1 MNTKNF
7 VAALVAALLVIVAL
21 GGTSHAKVGGS
32 IGFSQSLG
40 TTWDPKSSAFSA
52 PKFSI
57 AALGSIKIEL
67 TQRVGLTFAIGAAFP
82 EVSGALPSVRGGVGV
97 AISLSPRWSL
107 GPSAY
112 AQINTAGNT
121 PSLLLAVS
129 AGLKVADRL
138 TLTLTPNGSVV
149 LPKGIGGMALSAGFS
164 LRL

>member
-7 VAALVAALLVIVAL
+7 VAALVASVLVIVAL

-32 IGFSQSLG
+32 LSASQSVG
-40 TTWDPKSSAFSA
+40 TTWDSKNSAFGA
-52 PKFSI
+52 PKFSV
-57 AALGSIKIEL
+57 AALASIKIEL
-67 TQRVGLTFAIGAAFP
+67 TKRVGLTFAIGAAFP

-129 AGLKVADRL
+129 VGLKVANRL
-138 TLTLTPNGSVV
+138 TFTMTPNGSVV
-149 LPKGIGGMALSAGFS
+149 LPKGIGGMAFSAGLS
-164 LRL
+164 IRL